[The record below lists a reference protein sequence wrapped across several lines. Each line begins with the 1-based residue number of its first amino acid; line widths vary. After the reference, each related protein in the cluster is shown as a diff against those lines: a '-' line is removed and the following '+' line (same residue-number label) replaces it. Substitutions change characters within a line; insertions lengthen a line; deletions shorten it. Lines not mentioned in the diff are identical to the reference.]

1 MENKDA
7 IVKQVARC
15 LRMTSVGKNVIE
27 GEYYNDGETEE
38 ALLYMKS
45 GLSDKT
51 EVRHVNITGCSG
63 LTIMEDM
70 IDVLK
75 YRAQK
80 GGKHEVQDLQALRR
94 ASGLR
99 RALRLR
105 GAGKAAG
112 ERRKEPFSETSGPS
126 RTFYRLDREKPE
138 NRVKY
143 GALPKSEAPRL
154 P

>member
-51 EVRHVNITGCSG
+51 EVRHVNITGYSG

-75 YRAQK
+75 Y
-80 GGKHEVQDLQALRR
+80 
-94 ASGLR
+94 
-99 RALRLR
+99 
-105 GAGKAAG
+105 
-112 ERRKEPFSETSGPS
+112 
-126 RTFYRLDREKPE
+126 
-138 NRVKY
+138 
-143 GALPKSEAPRL
+143 
-154 P
+154 